1 MDASAKS
8 KAAQRATQIARTLQ
22 QPDPDMAA
30 TDAEFAAIVP
40 SVCAGQGT
48 KVFPRIKQI
57 RAYVVE
63 ASEGEEDQGADCH
76 DVEDEHWINGYPTPI
91 ANPMSGYPQYKGA
104 RKTWGINAL
113 GTLVVEVEAED
124 GTCGVGITIGG
135 DPGCYIVENHLSR
148 FVEGEDPRNVELMWD
163 KMWRSTI
170 NYGRKGLPIQCISAV
185 DLAIWDLLGKLR
197 NEPVY
202 AMLGGKV
209 WERLPVYMTSSNPLN
224 AKNMGFVG
232 GKVPCPYGPADGDE
246 GMRKN
251 VEFFAGW
258 REKVGPDFPLMLDCY
273 MALSVPYAIKLA
285 RKLEPYNLKWM
296 EEFLPPDDYDG
307 YKEVK
312 DALRG
317 SGIMLTS
324 AEHEYTRYGFKQ
336 LIQARCLDIVQPDI
350 SWLGGI
356 TEARRVVALAAAYDV
371 LVIPHGSSVYSYHLQ
386 YAFRNCPMAEF
397 LNLTPKSDGIEPY
410 FGGLFPDEP
419 LPKDG
424 FIDLPDKPGFGVT
437 LNRSGLV
444 RPHARDDAHSL
455 MQAEQNKNPPVPT
468 KAHMPF

>member
-1 MDASAKS
+1 VK
-8 KAAQRATQIARTLQ
+8 QLRAYTVEK
-22 QPDPDMAA
+22 
-30 TDAEFAAIVP
+30 TDA
-40 SVCAGQGT
+40 
-48 KVFPRIKQI
+48 
-57 RAYVVE
+57 
-63 ASEGEEDQGADCH
+63 DQGADCH
-76 DVEDEHWINGYPTPI
+76 DVEDDHWINGYPTPI
-91 ANPMSGYPQYKGA
+91 ANPMSGYEAYRGA
-104 RKTWGINAL
+104 RKSWGINVL

-135 DPGCYIVENHLSR
+135 NPGAYIVEHHLSR

-170 NYGRKGLPIQCISAV
+170 NYGRKGLPIQCLSAV
-185 DLAIWDLLGKLR
+185 DLALWDLLGKLR

-202 AMLGGKV
+202 MMLGGKV

-232 GKVPCPYGPADGDE
+232 GKIPCAYGPADGDI
-246 GMRKN
+246 GLKKN
-251 VEFFAGW
+251 VEFFKGW

-273 MALSVPYAIKLA
+273 MSLTVPYAIKLA
-285 RKLEPYNLKWM
+285 KALQPYNLKWM

-307 YKEVK
+307 YIQVK
-312 DALRG
+312 DALKDT
-317 SGIMLTS
+317 GIMLTT

-336 LIQARCLDIVQPDI
+336 LIQTRCVDIVQPDI
-350 SWLGGI
+350 SWLGGM
-356 TEARRVVALAAAYDV
+356 TEARRVVALAASFDV

-386 YAFRNCPMAEF
+386 YAFRNCPMSEF

-419 LPKDG
+419 LPANG

-437 LNRSGLV
+437 LDRTGLV
-444 RPHARDDAHSL
+444 RCHPREDSHSV
-455 MQAEQNKNPPVPT
+455 EQGEMNKNPPRPT
-468 KAHMPF
+468 VAHMPF